1 MVNDDNVSCVVYE
14 QIRYKVGPEVT
25 ERLGRYYHFVLKNGD
40 VAYQNMRDSLRRIL
54 MCEKNVELDMK
65 NAQSKLLLYKYPDSP
80 QLLRYI
86 ADREELLQEAMNAV
100 RCTSSAEKKLFIR
113 LLFGGKIK
121 AWKEEH
127 MISKQ
132 LSRFMLRASNR
143 DA

>member
-1 MVNDDNVSCVVYE
+1 MVNDDNVSCVIYE
-14 QIRYKVGPEVT
+14 QIKYNVGPKVT
-25 ERLGRYYHFVLKNGD
+25 ERLGRYYPFILKKGD

-54 MCEKNVELDMK
+54 MCEKNVELDIK
-65 NAQSKLLLYKYPDSP
+65 NAQTKLLLYKYPDSP
-80 QLLRYI
+80 QLLKYI
-86 ADREELLQEAMNAV
+86 ADREALLHEVVNAV
-100 RCTSSAEKKLFIR
+100 PCTPSVAKKLFIR

-143 DA
+143 YA